1 MTIAI
6 QAYLNEMRTKFDREG
21 KGYTL
26 EYDFRPDK
34 IEVVVCDRNVVVDME
49 FPLNPTIDHFKHLF
63 KQALI
68 MVALQGGG
76 LGIGPAWVPP
86 DSVDYSDFVV

>member
-1 MTIAI
+1 MTETI
-6 QAYLNEMRTKFDREG
+6 QTFLNEMRTKFDREG

-49 FPLNPTIDHFKHLF
+49 FPLDPTVEHFKQLF
-63 KQALI
+63 KKALI
-68 MVALQGGG
+68 MVAIQGGG
-76 LGIGPAWVPP
+76 LEIGPAWAPRN
-86 DSVDYSDFVV
+86 SVDYSDFVV